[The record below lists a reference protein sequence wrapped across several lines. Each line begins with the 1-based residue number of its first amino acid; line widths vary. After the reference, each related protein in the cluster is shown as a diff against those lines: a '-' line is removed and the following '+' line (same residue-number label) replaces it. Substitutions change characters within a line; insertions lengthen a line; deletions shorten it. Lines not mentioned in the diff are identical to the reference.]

1 MCLILH
7 ILICQ
12 GWLISVR
19 GIRFSKERVWE
30 ERVNG
35 KEGREEEGTGRR
47 GGGKL
52 QLASKL
58 NK

>member
-1 MCLILH
+1 
-7 ILICQ
+7 
-12 GWLISVR
+12 LISVR